1 MNKETLYVIGTE
13 GNKKMRMQD
22 KPIVSI
28 IGLGLFSLTLVVHIC
43 FRSIRTMD
51 VGMGILLSLVNA
63 VFLVFTLLWGVLGA
77 VEFSR
82 LMSWREKIK
91 KREVKEEVDLHKYKK
106 KIKIYL
112 CINVIYLLLVIC
124 QLGYVI
130 YRWDEVNV

>member
-1 MNKETLYVIGTE
+1 
-13 GNKKMRMQD
+13 MRMQD
-22 KPIVSI
+22 KPIVSV
-28 IGLGLFSLTLVVHIC
+28 IGLGLFSLSLVVHIC
-43 FRSIRTMD
+43 FKSIRTMDD

-63 VFLVFTLLWGVLGA
+63 IFLVFPLLWGVLGA

-82 LMSWREKIK
+82 IMSWSEKIK
-91 KREVKEEVDLHKYKK
+91 EREVNEEVDLDKYKK

-130 YRWDEVNV
+130 YRWDEVNI

>member
-1 MNKETLYVIGTE
+1 
-13 GNKKMRMQD
+13 MRMQD

-91 KREVKEEVDLHKYKK
+91 KREVNEEVDLHKYKK

>member
-1 MNKETLYVIGTE
+1 
-13 GNKKMRMQD
+13 MRMKD
-22 KPIVSI
+22 KPILSI

-43 FRSIRTMD
+43 FKSIRIMD

-63 VFLVFTLLWGVLGA
+63 LLLIFTLLWGVLG
-77 VEFSR
+77 VIEFSR
-82 LMSWREKIK
+82 IMNWIEKIK
-91 KREVKEEVDLHKYKK
+91 KTEANGEINLDEHKK

-112 CINVIYLLLVIC
+112 FINVSYLLLVIC